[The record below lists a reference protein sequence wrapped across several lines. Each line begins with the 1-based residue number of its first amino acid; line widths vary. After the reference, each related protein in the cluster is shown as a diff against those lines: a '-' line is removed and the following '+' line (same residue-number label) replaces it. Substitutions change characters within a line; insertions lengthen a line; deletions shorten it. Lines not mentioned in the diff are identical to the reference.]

1 MSLLLEL
8 NELLAEHY
16 SLGVHRNVVDAVP
29 LELLG
34 IMRVGDKQEL

>member
-16 SLGVHRNVVDAVP
+16 SLGVHRDEIDAEP

-34 IMRVGDKQEL
+34 IMRVGD